1 MRVSFHLFTDPE
13 WRIII
18 EMYKLLSNA
27 PKIRFVKDAYTNYI
41 MVSKTN
47 DKDIKQIYHVTQA
60 L

>member
-47 DKDIKQIYHVTQA
+47 DKDIK
-60 L
+60 